1 MKSCIYYEHDFS
13 QFDKLKFINDFD
25 TMHWSNV
32 HDDKTDLDKNLM
44 IFMLKFFLV
53 WNRMLHSTEVK
64 A

>member
-1 MKSCIYYEHDFS
+1 MKSCTYYEHDFS
-13 QFDKLKFINDFD
+13 QFDELKFINDFD
-25 TMHWSNV
+25 TIDWSNV

-44 IFMLKFFLV
+44 ICMPKFFLV